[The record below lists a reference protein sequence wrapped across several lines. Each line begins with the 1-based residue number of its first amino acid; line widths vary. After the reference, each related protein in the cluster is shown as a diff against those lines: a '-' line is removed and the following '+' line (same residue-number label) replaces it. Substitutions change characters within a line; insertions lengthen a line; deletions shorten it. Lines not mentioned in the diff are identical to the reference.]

1 MLSKIKE
8 LLIKYKGIILYVV
21 FGALATAVN
30 TGTYALC
37 YNVLGI
43 TNVPSVI
50 IAWTT
55 AVILAFFT
63 NKLWVFESKSFDA
76 KTLKHEI
83 PTFFGARIATGV
95 MDILIMYVAVD
106 VLHWNATLWKLISN
120 ALVIILNYVASKLV
134 IFKQKPAEGSKE

>member
-30 TGTYALC
+30 TGTYGLC

>member
-30 TGTYALC
+30 IGAYALF
-37 YNVLGI
+37 YNVLGVS
-43 TNVPSVI
+43 NVPSVI
-50 IAWTT
+50 IAWTI

-76 KTLKHEI
+76 KTVRHEAL
-83 PTFFGARIATGV
+83 TFFGARLATG
-95 MDILIMYVAVD
+95 ILDTVIMYVAVD
-106 VLHWNATLWKLISN
+106 VLHWDSTLWKLISN
-120 ALVIILNYVASKLV
+120 VLVIILNYVASKLV
-134 IFKQKPAEGSKE
+134 IFKKKPAEGSEE